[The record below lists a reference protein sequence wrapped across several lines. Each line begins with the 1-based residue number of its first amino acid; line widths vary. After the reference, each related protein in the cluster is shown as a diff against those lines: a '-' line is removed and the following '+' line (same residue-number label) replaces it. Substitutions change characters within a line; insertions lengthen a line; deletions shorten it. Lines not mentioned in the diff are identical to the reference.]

1 MSAAKI
7 YSVLADG
14 VVIFQLLL
22 KIPLPDLQI
31 TTKLQVFKHFYQLC
45 SLLGKAPST
54 DSIEAKSLPT
64 LRRILYSHKNG
75 YNCRQIFVI
84 FGQKQFH
91 STRPIW
97 EGWRTEGWV
106 WGVAP
111 PTPLLTPNPDGE
123 TSRNCQSREL
133 VIKIWSIQ
141 MKQENPVKAN
151 NQIAEFFC
159 QNTL

>member
-1 MSAAKI
+1 MHFCSI
-7 YSVLADG
+7 
-14 VVIFQLLL
+14 VIGLSIFSSQSECL
-22 KIPLPDLQI
+22 KCAQHNFILIISNRIGP
-31 TTKLQVFKHFYQLC
+31 

-54 DSIEAKSLPT
+54 DSYGAKSLPT

-91 STRPIW
+91 STRPIL

-151 NQIAEFFC
+151 NQIAEFFLLEH
-159 QNTL
+159 TLKN